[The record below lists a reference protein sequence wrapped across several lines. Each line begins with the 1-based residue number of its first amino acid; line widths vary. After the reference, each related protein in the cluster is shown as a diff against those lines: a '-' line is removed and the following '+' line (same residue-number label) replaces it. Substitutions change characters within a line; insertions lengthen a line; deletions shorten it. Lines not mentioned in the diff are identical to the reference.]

1 MSVAR
6 VTEISAS
13 STKSFEDAITQG
25 LKRASKTLEN
35 VKGAW
40 IQQQKVVCGSGGK
53 ITEYRVNMKVTFVLK
68 A

>member
-1 MSVAR
+1 
-6 VTEISAS
+6 VTEITSS
-13 STKSFEDAITQG
+13 STKSFEDAIQIG
-25 LKRASKTLEN
+25 ISRANKKLQN

-40 IQQQKVVCGSGGK
+40 IQDQKVVVENGK